1 MRNLFWQ
8 TGQHSLLI
16 LLLAACSETETA
28 PADGVDFK
36 SDIQPIF
43 NRSCALSGCHSDA
56 SSLEKVAHGD
66 TTLRLTSWE
75 EVGHGTG
82 SRGSVVVPFQPVFSS
97 LFQHINGTVSAGPV
111 ATPRMPLNLPPLPDK
126 DISLIAQWILEGAR
140 EKPDSEP
147 MYSLSGSGFFLIT
160 NQGED
165 LLTRLTG
172 NSAYLS
178 RIIPLYSPVW
188 PTPAGAPQAPHYVAV
203 DREKQLAYV
212 SLYSAGK
219 VVRIDLTSRQI
230 TGMLQ
235 VGGTPAHVELLSGGH
250 DLLVTNFS
258 SQNRIHRIDTR
269 TMTMIR
275 DYTGLASNPHALV
288 VMPGDSV
295 VFTGGQT
302 TDLLYRI
309 SLATGKTTSFPISRS
324 VPPTGSVTQQY
335 GIYQIRHQTTDG
347 RLYITCKT
355 SGEVRIV
362 DPGTGEIT
370 DSIQVGKNPLL
381 ADFRPGTSELWV
393 ANQGSRSVSIIN
405 TISKQVTTIGDL
417 PAQPHG
423 IAFSSD
429 GRRAG
434 LTCENQTGDLNEH
447 HPTTRGGPPGY
458 FVLFDAASRTQL
470 ASRPVGSFAAG
481 ITWIP

>member
-1 MRNLFWQ
+1 MPSPFGLIVHLIPLIFLF
-8 TGQHSLLI
+8 S
-16 LLLAACSETETA
+16 ACSEAENTTS
-28 PADGVDFK
+28 DGIDFK
-36 SDIQPIF
+36 TDIQPIF
-43 NRSCALSGCHSDA
+43 NRSCALSGCHADEA
-56 SSLEKVAHGD
+56 GLAKIFHGD
-66 TTLRLTSWE
+66 STLRLTSWE

-82 SRGSVVVPFQPVFSS
+82 TRGSVVVPFQPVFSS
-97 LFQHINGTVSAGPV
+97 LFQHINRSTTIGPV
-111 ATPRMPLNLPPLPDK
+111 ATPGMPLNLTPLPDK
-126 DISLIAQWILEGAR
+126 EVSLIAQWILEGAR
-140 EKPDSEP
+140 ERPDSEA

-178 RIIPLYSPVW
+178 RIIPLFSPVW

-203 DREKQLAYV
+203 DRENQLAYV

-219 VVRIDLTSRQI
+219 VIRVDLTTRQI
-230 TGMLQ
+230 TGSIQ
-235 VGGTPAHVELLSGGH
+235 VGGTPAHVELLAGGK

-258 SQNRIHRIDTR
+258 TQNRIHRIDTR
-269 TMTMIR
+269 TMTLIR
-275 DYTGLASNPHALV
+275 DYTGLSSNPHALV
-288 VMPGDSV
+288 VLPGDSV
-295 VFTGGQT
+295 LFTGGQT

-309 SLATGKTTSFPISRS
+309 SLATGETRSYPISRS
-324 VPPTGSVTQQY
+324 VPPTGSVSQRF
-335 GIYQIRHQTTDG
+335 GIYQIRHQPSDG

-355 SGEVRIV
+355 SNEVRV
-362 DPGTGEIT
+362 VNPGTGDLI

-381 ADFRPGTSELWV
+381 AEFRPGTSELWV
-393 ANQGSRSVSIIN
+393 ANQGSRSVSIIHTGTN
-405 TISKQVTTIGDL
+405 QVTTLENL

-423 IAFSSD
+423 ITFSAD

-458 FVLFDAASRTQL
+458 FVLFDAGTRTQL

-481 ITWIP
+481 IVWMP

>member
-1 MRNLFWQ
+1 MNRFLFNLISS
-8 TGQHSLLI
+8 GA
-16 LLLAACSETETA
+16 LLLAGCSETDHSS
-28 PADGVDFK
+28 ADGVDYRTE
-36 SDIQPIF
+36 IQPVF
-43 NRSCALSGCHSDA
+43 NRSCALSGCHADDA
-56 SSLEKVAHGD
+56 TSLGKVFHGD
-66 TTLRLTSWE
+66 STLRLTSWE

-97 LFQHINGTVSAGPV
+97 LFQHINGSVSAGPV
-111 ATPRMPLNLPPLPDK
+111 ATPRMPLNMAPLPDREIAL
-126 DISLIAQWILEGAR
+126 ISQWILEGAR
-140 EKPDSEP
+140 EKPDAQP
-147 MYSLSGSGFFLIT
+147 MYSASGSGFFLIT

-188 PTPAGAPQAPHYVAV
+188 PVPAGAPQAPHYLAL
-203 DREKQLAYV
+203 DQERQLAYL

-219 VVRIDLTSRQI
+219 VIRVDLASRQI
-230 TGMLQ
+230 TGSIH
-235 VGGTPAHVELLSGGH
+235 VGGNPAHVELLSGGNE
-250 DLLVTNFS
+250 LLVTNFS

-269 TMTMIR
+269 TMTLIR

-288 VMPGDSV
+288 VLPGDSV

-309 SLATGKTTSFPISRS
+309 SLRTGNITSFPVSRN
-324 VPPTGSVTQQY
+324 VPPTGSVSQQY
-335 GIYQIRHQTTDG
+335 GIYQIRFQKSDG

-355 SGEVRIV
+355 SGEVRV
-362 DPGTGEIT
+362 ADPTTGDIT
-370 DSIQVGKNPLL
+370 DSVQVGKNPLL
-381 ADFRPGTSELWV
+381 AEFRPGTNELWV
-393 ANQGSRSVSIIN
+393 ANQGNRSVSIIN
-405 TISKQVTTIGDL
+405 TVTRQVTTLGDL

-434 LTCENQTGDLNEH
+434 LTCENQTGDLSEH

-458 FVLFDAASRTQL
+458 FVLFDAATRTQL

-481 ITWIP
+481 IAWMP